1 MKTDISNASLAS
13 VIVPIYN
20 TQGYLVRCIESILNQ
35 TYTNMEIILVND
47 GSTDDSLS
55 VCEEYDHV
63 SLYTSMK
70 FSRIKNY
77 HKKARCGGIHL

>member
-1 MKTDISNASLAS
+1 MVSSSIFMGIDIPLVEFSS
-13 VIVPIYN
+13 V
-20 TQGYLVRCIESILNQ
+20 
-35 TYTNMEIILVND
+35 
-47 GSTDDSLS
+47 S